1 MKDSEFKHGKYVIK
15 SYIAKTFRYIGF
27 NYIFS
32 VFKLG
37 IFISFGTVDQFFQ
50 RINDRRTWVSNALTS

>member
-37 IFISFGTVDQFFQ
+37 IFISFGTVW
-50 RINDRRTWVSNALTS
+50 RR